1 MRSIVLTLAA
11 AVLAS
16 CGGGNGAS
24 VASSDVSKISTF
36 EAADDKRAL
45 SGPWPNQNYVVFTQ
59 ADWQRA
65 WSERLANL
73 NCGSPENTA
82 TCSRVAPPAVD
93 FNRSVVVGITLGR
106 DFEIPSTGQQLL
118 VFLDGGVLKVQYY
131 FKQRASALAPTEQSP
146 IQFWILEFNESK
158 PLTISVMPASAA

>member
-1 MRSIVLTLAA
+1 MKSVVLTLAA
-11 AVLAS
+11 ALLAS
-16 CGGGNGAS
+16 CGGGDS
-24 VASSDVSKISTF
+24 PTVASSDVTNISTF
-36 EAADDKRAL
+36 EVADDKRAL

-73 NCGSPENTA
+73 NCNSPENTA
-82 TCSRVAPPAVD
+82 ACSRATPPAVD

-106 DFEIPSTGQQLL
+106 DFEVPTAGQQLL
-118 VFLDGGVLKVQYY
+118 VVLDGGVLKVQY
-131 FKQRASALAPTEQSP
+131 FFNQRASALPPTEQPP

-158 PLTISVMPASAA
+158 PLTISVMPAGAA